1 MTWWHAAACDYLANR
16 SALSTWWVDMA
27 KCQGLVG
34 QSKMS
39 CAATEERYKSKVN
52 PGLG

>member
-1 MTWWHAAACDYLANR
+1 MVAACDYLSNV
-16 SALSTWWVDMA
+16 SALSTWGVDMV
-27 KCQGLVG
+27 KCRGMVG

-39 CAATEERYKSKVN
+39 CAATGKKNKSKVN